1 MAVCCQEIQPWSW
14 NPATSEFVFVL
25 RALWAPREQFH
36 RTENVRSILTQSIN
50 AVWNKQLTLISMS
63 QLLCRSGNRVPKV
76 ETHPAVS
83 LSSCHRRGEFS
94 DERSVSDPGYQH
106 LPLLFFPI
114 FCKRFSVF
122 LLGPFLIL
130 LSPLWDSPCI
140 AWLADQQKIAFVYAQ
155 FK

>member
-36 RTENVRSILTQSIN
+36 RTENVSSILTQSIN
-50 AVWNKQLTLISMS
+50 AVWNKQLTLVSMS

-106 LPLLFFPI
+106 LPSLFFPI
-114 FCKRFSVF
+114 FLQTIFSVF
-122 LLGPFLIL
+122 TWAFSHSSVTSLRFPMY
-130 LSPLWDSPCI
+130 C
-140 AWLADQQKIAFVYAQ
+140 LACWSAKDCFCLCTV
-155 FK
+155 